1 MKLRIEEHHI
11 ITLTYE
17 LRDGNADGELLE
29 RMDARYP
36 FIFLFG
42 TGKLLKSFENHL
54 YGLSVDDSFEF
65 VLKSEEAYG
74 RHNALN
80 VLNIEKENFKRAS
93 DVPDDYIEVGSI
105 VNLTD
110 DGGLS
115 HNGKIIAIDEDTI
128 RVDFN
133 HAMVDKDLHFKGAVL
148 AIRKAT
154 LDELIKQHYIQ
165 SDGVRRR

>member
-1 MKLRIEEHHI
+1 MKLKIEEHHV

-17 LRDGNADGELLE
+17 LRDGKADGELLE

-42 TGKLLKSFENHL
+42 NGKLLKSFEDNL
-54 YGLSVDDSFEF
+54 YGLSKDDSFEF
-65 VLKSEEAYG
+65 ILKADEAYG

-93 DVPDDYIEVGSI
+93 DVPENYIQI
-105 VNLTD
+105 DNMVNLTD
-110 DGGLS
+110 DEGLS
-115 HNGKIIAIDEDTI
+115 HNGKIIAINEDTI

-154 LDELIKQHYIQ
+154 MEELIKKHYIAE
-165 SDGVRRR
+165 DGIRR

>member
-1 MKLRIEEHHI
+1 MKLKIEEHHV

-17 LRDGNADGELLE
+17 LRDGKSDGELLE

-42 TGKLLKSFENHL
+42 TGKLLKSFEDHL
-54 YGLSVDDSFEF
+54 YGLGADDSFEF
-65 VLKSEEAYG
+65 ILKSNEAYG
-74 RHNALN
+74 HHNALN
-80 VLNIEKENFKRAS
+80 VLNIDKEDFKRAS
-93 DVPDDYIEVGSI
+93 DIPDHYIEIGNM

-110 DGGLS
+110 DEGLS
-115 HNGKIIAIDEDTI
+115 HNGKILEINKNTI

-154 LDELIKQHYIQ
+154 MEELIQKHYIPE
-165 SDGVRRR
+165 SGVRR

>member
-1 MKLRIEEHHI
+1 MKMTIQEHHV

-17 LRDGNADGELLE
+17 LRDGNAKGELLE

-42 TGKLLKSFENHL
+42 TGKLLKKFEENL
-54 YGLSVDDSFEF
+54 YGLGADDAFEF
-65 VLKSEEAYG
+65 ILKTEDAYG
-74 RHNALN
+74 RSNALN
-80 VLNIEKENFKRAS
+80 ILNIDINDFKRAS
-93 DVPDDYIEVGSI
+93 DIPKDYIEIGNM

-110 DGGLS
+110 DEGLS
-115 HNGKIIAIDEDTI
+115 HNGKILKITDDHI

-154 LDELIKQHYIQ
+154 MDELVKGHYLE
-165 SDGVRRR
+165 SDDIHR

>member
-1 MKLRIEEHHI
+1 MTIQEHHI

-17 LRDGNADGELLE
+17 LREGNAEGELLE
-29 RMDARYP
+29 RMDSRYP

-42 TGKLLKSFENHL
+42 TGKLLKSFEDNL
-54 YGLSVDDSFEF
+54 YGLGADDAFEF
-65 VLKSEEAYG
+65 ILKTEEAYG
-74 RHNALN
+74 RSNALN
-80 VLNIEKENFKRAS
+80 ILNIDVNDFKRAS
-93 DVPDDYIEVGSI
+93 DIPNDYIEIGNM

-110 DGGLS
+110 DEGLS
-115 HNGKIIAIDEDTI
+115 HNGKILEINNDHI

-154 LDELIKQHYIQ
+154 MDELIKGHYLE
-165 SDGVRRR
+165 SDDIHR

>member
-1 MKLRIEEHHI
+1 MKLKIEEHHI

-17 LRDGNADGELLE
+17 LREGSAEGELLE

-42 TGKLLKSFENHL
+42 TGKLLKSFEDNL
-54 YGLSVDDSFEF
+54 YGLGVEI
-65 VLKSEEAYG
+65 G
-74 RHNALN
+74 NM
-80 VLNIEKENFKRAS
+80 
-93 DVPDDYIEVGSI
+93 

-110 DGGLS
+110 DEGLS
-115 HNGKIIAIDEDTI
+115 HNGKILAINESTI

-148 AIRKAT
+148 NIRKAT
-154 LDELIKQHYIQ
+154 MEELIQKHYIKE
-165 SDGVRRR
+165 DGVRR

>member
-1 MKLRIEEHHI
+1 MKLTIEEHHVV
-11 ITLTYE
+11 TLTYE
-17 LRDGNADGELLE
+17 LRKNNGDGELLE

-42 TGKLLKSFENHL
+42 TGKLLKSFEDNL
-54 YGLSVDDSFEF
+54 YGLGADDSFDF
-65 VLKSEEAYG
+65 VLKAEEAYG

-80 VLNIEKENFKRAS
+80 ILEIDKADFKRAS
-93 DVPDDYIEVGSI
+93 DIPDNYIEIGNM

-110 DGGLS
+110 DEGLS
-115 HNGKIIAIDEDTI
+115 HNGKILAINEHTV

-148 AIRKAT
+148 AIRKASME
-154 LDELIKQHYIQ
+154 ELIKKHYIEE
-165 SDGVRRR
+165 DGIRR

>member
-1 MKLRIEEHHI
+1 MKLKIEEHHV

-17 LRDGNADGELLE
+17 LRDGNAEGELLE
-29 RMDARYP
+29 RMDSRYP

-42 TGKLLKSFENHL
+42 TGKLLKSFEKHL
-54 YGLSVDDSFEF
+54 YGLSTDDSFEF
-65 VLKSEEAYG
+65 ILKSDEAYG

-80 VLNIEKENFKRAS
+80 VFNIEKENFKRAS
-93 DVPDDYIEVGSI
+93 DIPDHYIEVGNL

-110 DGGLS
+110 DEGLS
-115 HNGKIIAIDEDTI
+115 HNGKIIGINDDTI

-154 LDELIKQHYIQ
+154 MEELIKQHYIQ
-165 SDGVRRR
+165 EDGIRR